1 MSLCIL
7 FCVVQCSWWHHG
19 LPCCQPG
26 GGGGGGGR
34 SRQWISGYWRP
45 GNPYL
50 AQASHSQLVVSQDMA
65 GGGGALSLSPDN

>member
-1 MSLCIL
+1 MA
-7 FCVVQCSWWHHG
+7 G
-19 LPCCQPG
+19 PA

-50 AQASHSQLVVSQDMA
+50 AQASHSQLVVSQNMA
-65 GGGGALSLSPDN
+65 GGGGALSLSPHN